1 MFWVSNYLLLSIK
14 PRSNRLLWIFI
25 DPQASWLC
33 RKREKM
39 SEIPREILSVGDL
52 NRAIAS
58 SLEER
63 FDTVW
68 VSGEI
73 SNFKAYDS
81 GHWYFSLKDE
91 EGQIRCVM
99 FRGRNGQVGFM
110 PQSGDL
116 VEVAANLG
124 FYVPRGDIQLTVQS
138 MRRAGMGGL
147 YEAFLKLKAKLA
159 KEGLFDA
166 ERKREIPTHPRAI
179 GIITSPQAAA
189 LKDVLSTL
197 DRRAPH
203 IPIVIYPT
211 LVQGPDAPAG
221 IISAL
226 KAAEKE
232 NAVDVIL
239 LVRGGGSIEDL
250 WAFNDEKL
258 AYAIA
263 ASPIPIVSGVGH
275 ETDVTIAD
283 FVADLRAPTPT
294 GAAELAAPRRD
305 QMLQEL
311 DAIMQALLQRV
322 SQRVEREAQ
331 TLDQLALR
339 LSHALPNPDRMREQI
354 SNWQKQLNQAWLVR
368 VENWKRNQTHYQSQL
383 EMLNPQ
389 RTLERGYAVI
399 LSGKGKSREEQVMQ
413 AVRNPNELNTEG
425 VFEVRL
431 AEGRADVQF
440 EKVDSQQS
448 S

>member
-1 MFWVSNYLLLSIK
+1 
-14 PRSNRLLWIFI
+14 
-25 DPQASWLC
+25 
-33 RKREKM
+33 M
-39 SEIPREILSVGDL
+39 SEISREILSVGDL
-52 NRAIAS
+52 NRAIAA

-63 FDTVW
+63 FDSVR
-68 VSGEI
+68 VSGEV

-116 VEVAANLG
+116 VEVSANLG
-124 FYVPRGDIQLTVQS
+124 LYVPRGDIQLTIQTL
-138 MRRAGMGGL
+138 RRAGMGGL
-147 YEAFLKLKAKLA
+147 FEAFLKLKAKLA

-166 ERKREIPTHPRAI
+166 DRKKVIPSHPRAI

-197 DRRAPH
+197 ARRAPH
-203 IPIVIYPT
+203 IPVVIYPT

-221 IISAL
+221 IIAAL
-226 KAAEKE
+226 RAAEQE
-232 NAVDVIL
+232 AAVEVIL

-250 WAFNDEKL
+250 WAFNDEQL

-263 ASPIPIVSGVGH
+263 QSSIPIVSGVGH

-294 GAAELAAPRRD
+294 GAAELSTPRRD
-305 QMLQEL
+305 QLLAELQGMASVL
-311 DAIMQALLQRV
+311 
-322 SQRVEREAQ
+322 SQRVNQRLEREAQ

-354 SNWQKQLNQAWLVR
+354 AGWQKRLHQTWLVR
-368 VENWKRNQTHYQSQL
+368 IDSWKRNQAHYMAQL

-399 LSGKGKSREEQVMQ
+399 LNGLEQSAR
-413 AVRNPNELNTEG
+413 AVRNPRDLNTES
-425 VFEVRL
+425 VFQVRL
-431 AEGRADVQF
+431 AEGRADIEIKEVKLQ
-440 EKVDSQQS
+440 
-448 S
+448 

>member
-1 MFWVSNYLLLSIK
+1 
-14 PRSNRLLWIFI
+14 
-25 DPQASWLC
+25 
-33 RKREKM
+33 M
-39 SEIPREILSVGDL
+39 SEISREILSVGDL

-116 VEVAANLG
+116 VELAANLG

-147 YEAFLKLKAKLA
+147 YEAFLKLKAKLD
-159 KEGLFDA
+159 KEGLFDL
-166 ERKREIPTHPRAI
+166 ENKRPIPTHPRAI
-179 GIITSPQAAA
+179 GIVTSPQAAA

-197 DRRAPH
+197 ARRAPH

-221 IISAL
+221 IIGAL

-232 NAVDVIL
+232 HAVDVIL

-250 WAFNDEKL
+250 WAFNDEQL

-263 ASPIPIVSGVGH
+263 QSPIPIVSGVGH

-354 SNWQKQLNQAWLVR
+354 SGWQKRLHQAWLVR
-368 VENWKRNQTHYQSQL
+368 VENWKRDQSHFQSQL

-399 LSGKGKSREEQVMQ
+399 LSQKESSKQEQVMH
-413 AVRNPNELNTEG
+413 AVRNPNELNTESA
-425 VFEVRL
+425 FQVRL
-431 AEGRADVQF
+431 AEGQVEVEFAKIQLQ
-440 EKVDSQQS
+440 K
-448 S
+448 

>member
-1 MFWVSNYLLLSIK
+1 
-14 PRSNRLLWIFI
+14 
-25 DPQASWLC
+25 
-33 RKREKM
+33 M
-39 SEIPREILSVGDL
+39 SEISRELLSVGDL
-52 NRAIAS
+52 NRAIAA
-58 SLEER
+58 SLEDR

-116 VEVAANLG
+116 VEVSASLG
-124 FYVPRGDIQLTVQS
+124 MYVPRGDIQLTIQTL
-138 MRRAGMGGL
+138 RRAGMGGL

-159 KEGLFDA
+159 KEGLFDE
-166 ERKREIPTHPRAI
+166 ERKREIPTHPRSI
-179 GIITSPQAAA
+179 GIVTSPQAAA

-197 DRRAPH
+197 ARRAPH

-221 IISAL
+221 IIAAL

-232 NAVDVIL
+232 KAVDVIL

-250 WAFNDEKL
+250 WAFNDEQL

-263 ASPIPIVSGVGH
+263 SSPIPVVSGVGH
-275 ETDVTIAD
+275 ETDFTIAD
-283 FVADLRAPTPT
+283 FVSDLRAPTPT

-322 SQRVEREAQ
+322 NQRIEREAQ

-354 SNWQKQLNQAWLVR
+354 TSWQQRLNQAWSVR
-368 VENWKRNQTHYQSQL
+368 MDNWKRNQIHYQSQL

-389 RTLERGYAVI
+389 RTLERGYSVI
-399 LSGKGKSREEQVMQ
+399 LNIEENQLR
-413 AVRNPNELNTEG
+413 AVRGPLELSTEK
-425 VFEVRL
+425 VFQIQMADGGAEVRL
-431 AEGRADVQF
+431 ADI
-440 EKVDSQQS
+440 KISP
-448 S
+448 

>member
-1 MFWVSNYLLLSIK
+1 
-14 PRSNRLLWIFI
+14 
-25 DPQASWLC
+25 
-33 RKREKM
+33 M
-39 SEIPREILSVGDL
+39 SEISREVLTVGDL
-52 NRAIAS
+52 NRAIAA

-63 FDTVW
+63 FDTVL

-91 EGQIRCVM
+91 EGQIKCVM

-116 VEVAANLG
+116 VEVSANLG
-124 FYVPRGDIQLTVQS
+124 MYVPRGDIQLTIQS
-138 MRRAGMGGL
+138 LRRAGVGGL

-166 ERKREIPTHPRAI
+166 ERKREIPSHPRSI

-197 DRRAPH
+197 ARRAPH

-221 IISAL
+221 IIAAL

-232 NAVDVIL
+232 KAVDVIL

-250 WAFNDEKL
+250 WAFNDEQL
-258 AYAIA
+258 AYAMA
-263 ASPIPIVSGVGH
+263 QSSIPIVSGVGH

-294 GAAELAAPRRD
+294 GAAELAAPRKD

-311 DAIMQALLQRV
+311 EAIKQAMLQRV
-322 SQRVEREAQ
+322 RQRVEREAQ

-339 LSHALPNPDRMREQI
+339 LSHALPNPERMREQI
-354 SNWQKQLNQAWLVR
+354 TNWQLRLGQAWSVR
-368 VENWKRNQTHYQSQL
+368 MDSWKRNQVHFQSQL

-399 LSGKGKSREEQVMQ
+399 LNVAEGLH
-413 AVRNPNELNTEG
+413 AVREPGELTVGPEY
-425 VFEVRL
+425 EIRL
-431 AEGRADVQF
+431 AKGNASVKLSDV
-440 EKVDSQQS
+440 KT
-448 S
+448 

>member
-1 MFWVSNYLLLSIK
+1 
-14 PRSNRLLWIFI
+14 
-25 DPQASWLC
+25 
-33 RKREKM
+33 M
-39 SEIPREILSVGDL
+39 SEISRQILTVGDL
-52 NRAIAS
+52 NRAIAA

-63 FDTVW
+63 FDAVL

-116 VEVAANLG
+116 VEVSANLG
-124 FYVPRGDIQLTVQS
+124 MYVPRGDIQLTIQS
-138 MRRAGMGGL
+138 LRRAGMGGL

-166 ERKREIPTHPRAI
+166 DRKREIPSHPRSI

-197 DRRAPH
+197 ARRAPH

-221 IISAL
+221 MIAAL
-226 KAAEKE
+226 KSAEKE

-250 WAFNDEKL
+250 WAFNDEQL

-263 ASPIPIVSGVGH
+263 QSSIPIVSGVGH

-294 GAAELAAPRRD
+294 GAAELAAPRKD

-311 DAIMQALLQRV
+311 EAIKQAMLQRV
-322 SQRVEREAQ
+322 RQRVEREAQ

-339 LSHALPNPDRMREQI
+339 LAHALPNPDRMREQI
-354 SNWQKQLNQAWLVR
+354 MGWQQRLNQAWSVR
-368 VENWKRNQTHYQSQL
+368 MNSWKRNQEHFQSQL

-389 RTLERGYAVI
+389 RTLERGYAVVLNI
-399 LSGKGKSREEQVMQ
+399 ADGVH
-413 AVRNPNELNTEG
+413 AVREPGELQVGPEY
-425 VFEVRL
+425 EIRL
-431 AEGRADVQF
+431 AKGAAVVKLGEVKANG
-440 EKVDSQQS
+440 
-448 S
+448 

>member
-1 MFWVSNYLLLSIK
+1 
-14 PRSNRLLWIFI
+14 
-25 DPQASWLC
+25 
-33 RKREKM
+33 M
-39 SEIPREILSVGDL
+39 SEISREVLSVGDL

-58 SLEER
+58 SLEAQ
-63 FDTVW
+63 FDTVL

-116 VEVAANLG
+116 VEVSASLG
-124 FYVPRGDIQLTVQS
+124 MYVPRGDVQLTIQS
-138 MRRAGMGGL
+138 LRKAGMGGL

-159 KEGLFDA
+159 KAGLFDQ
-166 ERKREIPTHPRAI
+166 ERKRAIPSHPRAI

-197 DRRAPH
+197 QRRSPH

-211 LVQGPDAPAG
+211 LVQGPDAPSG
-221 IISAL
+221 II
-226 KAAEKE
+226 AAIQ
-232 NAVDVIL
+232 NANQEAVVDVIL

-250 WAFNDEKL
+250 WAFNDEQL
-258 AYAIA
+258 AYAIVDSA
-263 ASPIPIVSGVGH
+263 IPIVSGVGH

-294 GAAELAAPRRD
+294 GAAELAAPRKD
-305 QMLQEL
+305 QLLQEL
-311 DAIMQALLQRV
+311 EAIEQALYQRLM
-322 SQRVEREAQ
+322 QRVEREAQ

-354 SNWQKQLNQAWLVR
+354 TSWQTRLQQAWSVQID
-368 VENWKRNQTHYQSQL
+368 NFKRNQNHYQLQL

-399 LSGKGKSREEQVMQ
+399 LNPEMQ
-413 AVRNPNELNTEG
+413 AIRKPKDLNTQQP
-425 VFEVRL
+425 FEVRL
-431 AEGRADVQF
+431 AEGVAQVQF
-440 EKVDSQQS
+440 EKIKT
-448 S
+448 

>member
-1 MFWVSNYLLLSIK
+1 
-14 PRSNRLLWIFI
+14 
-25 DPQASWLC
+25 
-33 RKREKM
+33 M
-39 SEIPREILSVGDL
+39 SEISREILSVGDL

-116 VEVAANLG
+116 VEVSAQLG
-124 FYVPRGDIQLTVQS
+124 MYVPRGDIQLTIQTL
-138 MRRAGMGGL
+138 RRAGMGGL

-166 ERKREIPTHPRAI
+166 ETKREIPTHPRSI

-197 DRRAPH
+197 ARRAPH

-221 IISAL
+221 IISAI

-263 ASPIPIVSGVGH
+263 QSPIPIVSGVGH

-305 QMLQEL
+305 QILQEL

-339 LSHALPNPDRMREQI
+339 LGHALPNPDRMREQI
-354 SNWQKQLNQAWLVR
+354 AGWQQRLNQAWGVR
-368 VENWKRNQTHYQSQL
+368 VENWKRNQGHYQAQL

-399 LSGKGKSREEQVMQ
+399 LSKEEQAMH
-413 AVRNPNELNTEG
+413 AVRNPKELNTKD
-425 VFEVRL
+425 VFQVQL
-431 AEGRADVQF
+431 AEGQVEVEFANI
-440 EKVDSQQS
+440 K
-448 S
+448 

>member
-1 MFWVSNYLLLSIK
+1 
-14 PRSNRLLWIFI
+14 
-25 DPQASWLC
+25 
-33 RKREKM
+33 M
-39 SEIPREILSVGDL
+39 SEISREILSVGDL
-52 NRAIAS
+52 NRAIAA
-58 SLEER
+58 SLEDR

-73 SNFKAYDS
+73 SNFKAYES

-116 VEVAANLG
+116 VEVSASLG
-124 FYVPRGDIQLTVQS
+124 MYVPRGDIQLTIQTL
-138 MRRAGMGGL
+138 RRAGMGGL

-159 KEGLFDA
+159 KEGLFGD
-166 ERKREIPTHPRAI
+166 ERKREIPTHPRSI

-197 DRRAPH
+197 ARRAPH
-203 IPIVIYPT
+203 IPIEIYPT

-221 IISAL
+221 IIAAL
-226 KAAEKE
+226 KAANAEK
-232 NAVDVIL
+232 AVDVIL

-250 WAFNDEKL
+250 WAFNDEQL

-263 ASPIPIVSGVGH
+263 DSSIPVVSGVGH
-275 ETDVTIAD
+275 ETDFTIAD

-311 DAIMQALLQRV
+311 DAIMQALIQRI

-339 LSHALPNPDRMREQI
+339 LNHALPNPDRMREQI
-354 SNWQKQLNQAWLVR
+354 QAWQQRLNQAWSVR
-368 VENWKRNQTHYQSQL
+368 VDSWKRNQAHYQSQL

-399 LSGKGKSREEQVMQ
+399 LIKEKDQLL
-413 AVRNPNELNTEG
+413 AVRDPNELMVEADY
-425 VFEVRL
+425 EIHL
-431 AEGRADVQF
+431 ANGISEVQF
-440 EKVDSQQS
+440 AKVNSDF
-448 S
+448 

>member
-1 MFWVSNYLLLSIK
+1 
-14 PRSNRLLWIFI
+14 
-25 DPQASWLC
+25 
-33 RKREKM
+33 M
-39 SEIPREILSVGDL
+39 SEISREILSVGDL

-116 VEVAANLG
+116 IEVAANLG

-159 KEGLFDA
+159 KEGLFDV
-166 ERKREIPTHPRAI
+166 ENKRPIPTHPRSI

-197 DRRAPH
+197 ARRAPH
-203 IPIVIYPT
+203 IPIVIYPS

-232 NAVDVIL
+232 HAVDVIL

-250 WAFNDEKL
+250 WAFNDEQL

-263 ASPIPIVSGVGH
+263 QSPIPIVSGVGH

-354 SNWQKQLNQAWLVR
+354 SGWQKRLNQAWLVR
-368 VENWKRNQTHYQSQL
+368 VENWKRDQSHFQSQL

-399 LSGKGKSREEQVMQ
+399 LSKEERAMH
-413 AVRNPNELNTEG
+413 AVRSPNELNTES
-425 VFEVRL
+425 VFQVRL
-431 AEGRADVQF
+431 AEGRVEVEF
-440 EKVDSQQS
+440 SKVKES
-448 S
+448 

>member
-1 MFWVSNYLLLSIK
+1 
-14 PRSNRLLWIFI
+14 
-25 DPQASWLC
+25 
-33 RKREKM
+33 M
-39 SEIPREILSVGDL
+39 SEISREILSVGDL
-52 NRAIAS
+52 NRAIAA
-58 SLEER
+58 SLEDR
-63 FDTVW
+63 FDTVC

-116 VEVAANLG
+116 VEVSANLG
-124 FYVPRGDIQLTVQS
+124 MYVPRGDIQLTIQTL
-138 MRRAGMGGL
+138 RRAGMGGL

-159 KEGLFDA
+159 KEGLFDD
-166 ERKREIPTHPRAI
+166 ERKREIPTHPRSI

-197 DRRAPH
+197 ARRAPH

-211 LVQGPDAPAG
+211 LVQGPDAPSG
-221 IISAL
+221 IIAAL
-226 KAAEKE
+226 KAAEQE

-250 WAFNDEKL
+250 WAFNDEQL

-263 ASPIPIVSGVGH
+263 QSPIPVVSGVGH
-275 ETDVTIAD
+275 ETDFTIAD

-311 DAIMQALLQRV
+311 DAIMQALTQRIT
-322 SQRVEREAQ
+322 QRIEREAQ

-354 SNWQKQLNQAWLVR
+354 QGWQQRLNQAWAVR
-368 VENWKRNQTHYQSQL
+368 MENWKRNQTHYQSQL

-399 LSGKGKSREEQVMQ
+399 LSKEKDQLH
-413 AVRNPNELNTEG
+413 AVRKPGEINTEQAY
-425 VFEVRL
+425 EIKM
-431 AEGRADVQF
+431 AEGQVEVQF
-440 EKVDSQQS
+440 SEVLRK
-448 S
+448 

>member
-1 MFWVSNYLLLSIK
+1 
-14 PRSNRLLWIFI
+14 
-25 DPQASWLC
+25 
-33 RKREKM
+33 M
-39 SEIPREILSVGDL
+39 SEISREILSVGDL
-52 NRAIAS
+52 NRAIAA
-58 SLEER
+58 SLEDR

-81 GHWYFSLKDE
+81 GHWYFSLKDA

-116 VEVAANLG
+116 VEVSASLG
-124 FYVPRGDIQLTVQS
+124 MYVPRGDIQLTIQTL
-138 MRRAGMGGL
+138 RRAGMGGL

-159 KEGLFDA
+159 KEGLFDD
-166 ERKREIPTHPRAI
+166 ERKREIPTHPRSI

-197 DRRAPH
+197 ARRAPH

-221 IISAL
+221 IIAAL
-226 KAAEKE
+226 KAANKEK
-232 NAVDVIL
+232 AVDVIL

-250 WAFNDEKL
+250 WAFNDEQL
-258 AYAIA
+258 AYVIA
-263 ASPIPIVSGVGH
+263 DSSIPVVSGVGH
-275 ETDVTIAD
+275 ETDFTIAD

-311 DAIMQALLQRV
+311 DAIMQALLQRIN
-322 SQRVEREAQ
+322 QRVEREAQ

-354 SNWQKQLNQAWLVR
+354 NSWQQRLNQAWSVHI
-368 VENWKRNQTHYQSQL
+368 ESWKRNQVHYQSQL

-399 LSGKGKSREEQVMQ
+399 LNKEKDQLHAIRKPS
-413 AVRNPNELNTEG
+413 ELNVENTYQ
-425 VFEVRL
+425 VQL
-431 AEGRADVQF
+431 AEGQVDVQF
-440 EKVDSQQS
+440 SEINPVESN
-448 S
+448 

>member
-1 MFWVSNYLLLSIK
+1 
-14 PRSNRLLWIFI
+14 
-25 DPQASWLC
+25 
-33 RKREKM
+33 M
-39 SEIPREILSVGDL
+39 SEISREVLSVGDL

-58 SLEER
+58 SLEAQ
-63 FDTVW
+63 FDTVL

-81 GHWYFSLKDE
+81 GHWYFSLKDD

-116 VEVAANLG
+116 VEVSASLG
-124 FYVPRGDIQLTVQS
+124 MYVPRGDVQLTIQS
-138 MRRAGMGGL
+138 LRKAGMGGL

-159 KEGLFDA
+159 KAGLFDQ
-166 ERKREIPTHPRAI
+166 ERKREIPSHPRAI

-197 DRRAPH
+197 QRRSPH

-221 IISAL
+221 IIAAL
-226 KAAEKE
+226 H
-232 NAVDVIL
+232 NANQEAVVDVIL

-250 WAFNDEKL
+250 WAFNDEQL

-263 ASPIPIVSGVGH
+263 DSAIPIVSGVGH

-294 GAAELAAPRRD
+294 GAAELSAPRKD
-305 QMLQEL
+305 QLLQEL
-311 DAIMQALLQRV
+311 AAIEQALYQRLM
-322 SQRVEREAQ
+322 QRVEREAQ

-354 SNWQKQLNQAWLVR
+354 TSWQTRLQQAWSVQ
-368 VENWKRNQTHYQSQL
+368 VDNFKRNQNHYQLQL

-399 LSGKGKSREEQVMQ
+399 LNEQGQ
-413 AVRNPNELNTEG
+413 AIRKPKDLKAQQP
-425 VFEVRL
+425 FEVRL
-431 AEGRADVQF
+431 AEGVAQVQF
-440 EKVDSQQS
+440 EQVKTD
-448 S
+448 

>member
-1 MFWVSNYLLLSIK
+1 
-14 PRSNRLLWIFI
+14 
-25 DPQASWLC
+25 
-33 RKREKM
+33 M
-39 SEIPREILSVGDL
+39 SEISREILSVGDL

-116 VEVAANLG
+116 VEVSAQLG
-124 FYVPRGDIQLTVQS
+124 MYVPRGDIQLTIQTLK
-138 MRRAGMGGL
+138 RAGMGGL

-166 ERKREIPTHPRAI
+166 ETKREIPTHPRSI

-197 DRRAPH
+197 ARRAPH

-221 IISAL
+221 IISAI

-263 ASPIPIVSGVGH
+263 QSPIPIVSGVGH

-339 LSHALPNPDRMREQI
+339 LGHALPNPDRMREQI
-354 SNWQKQLNQAWLVR
+354 AGWQQRLNQAWGVR
-368 VENWKRNQTHYQSQL
+368 VENWKRNQGHYQAQL

-399 LSGKGKSREEQVMQ
+399 LSKEEQAMH
-413 AVRNPNELNTEG
+413 AVRNPKELNTKD
-425 VFEVRL
+425 VFQVQL
-431 AEGRADVQF
+431 AEGQVEVEFANI
-440 EKVDSQQS
+440 K
-448 S
+448 

>member
-1 MFWVSNYLLLSIK
+1 
-14 PRSNRLLWIFI
+14 
-25 DPQASWLC
+25 
-33 RKREKM
+33 M
-39 SEIPREILSVGDL
+39 SEISREILSVGDL

-68 VSGEI
+68 VGGEI

-138 MRRAGMGGL
+138 MRRAGVGGL

-159 KEGLFDA
+159 KEGLFDT
-166 ERKREIPTHPRAI
+166 ERKREIPTHPRSI
-179 GIITSPQAAA
+179 GIVTSPQAAA

-197 DRRAPH
+197 ARRAPH
-203 IPIVIYPT
+203 IPVVIYPT
-211 LVQGPDAPAG
+211 LVQGSDAPAG
-221 IISAL
+221 IIFAL

-250 WAFNDEKL
+250 WAFNDEQL

-263 ASPIPIVSGVGH
+263 QSPIPIVSGVGH

-354 SNWQKQLNQAWLVR
+354 GGWQKRLNQAWLVR
-368 VENWKRNQTHYQSQL
+368 VENWKRDQGHCQSQL

-399 LSGKGKSREEQVMQ
+399 LSKKGKPKEGQAMH
-413 AVRNPNELNTEG
+413 AVRNPNELNTEST
-425 VFEVRL
+425 FEVRL
-431 AEGRADVQF
+431 AEGQVEVEFSRVK
-440 EKVDSQQS
+440 ER
-448 S
+448 

>member
-1 MFWVSNYLLLSIK
+1 
-14 PRSNRLLWIFI
+14 
-25 DPQASWLC
+25 
-33 RKREKM
+33 M
-39 SEIPREILSVGDL
+39 SEISREILSVGDL
-52 NRAIAS
+52 NRAIAA
-58 SLEER
+58 SLEDR

-116 VEVAANLG
+116 VEVSASLG
-124 FYVPRGDIQLTVQS
+124 MYVPRGDIQLTIQTL
-138 MRRAGMGGL
+138 RRAGMGGL

-159 KEGLFDA
+159 KEGLFDE
-166 ERKREIPTHPRAI
+166 ERKREIPAYPRSI

-197 DRRAPH
+197 ARRAPH

-221 IISAL
+221 IIAAL

-250 WAFNDEKL
+250 WAFNDEQL

-263 ASPIPIVSGVGH
+263 QSPIPIVSGVGH
-275 ETDVTIAD
+275 ETDFTIAD

-305 QMLQEL
+305 QMLQDL
-311 DAIMQALLQRV
+311 DANMQALRQRIN
-322 SQRVEREAQ
+322 QRIEREAQ

-354 SNWQKQLNQAWLVR
+354 QGWQQRLNQAWSVR
-368 VENWKRNQTHYQSQL
+368 VDNWRRNQAHYQSQL
-383 EMLNPQ
+383 EILNPQ

-399 LSGKGKSREEQVMQ
+399 LSKNNEELH
-413 AVRNPNELNTEG
+413 AVRNPSELNTNNG
-425 VFEVRL
+425 FQVRL
-431 AEGRADVQF
+431 AEGEAEVNF
-440 EKVDSQQS
+440 VDIKITTQNP
-448 S
+448 

>member
-1 MFWVSNYLLLSIK
+1 
-14 PRSNRLLWIFI
+14 
-25 DPQASWLC
+25 
-33 RKREKM
+33 M
-39 SEIPREILSVGDL
+39 SEISREILTVGDL
-52 NRAIAS
+52 NRAIAA

-73 SNFKAYDS
+73 SNFKAYES

-91 EGQIRCVM
+91 EGQIKCVM
-99 FRGRNGQVGFM
+99 FRGRNGQVDFM

-116 VEVAANLG
+116 VEVSANLG
-124 FYVPRGDIQLTVQS
+124 MYVPRGDIQLTIQTL
-138 MRRAGMGGL
+138 RRAGMGGL

-166 ERKREIPTHPRAI
+166 DRKQDIPSHPRSI

-197 DRRAPH
+197 ARRAPH

-221 IISAL
+221 IIAAL

-232 NAVDVIL
+232 NVVDVIL

-250 WAFNDEKL
+250 WAFNDEQL
-258 AYAIA
+258 AYAMA
-263 ASPIPIVSGVGH
+263 QSPIPIVSGVGH

-294 GAAELAAPRRD
+294 GAAELAAPRKD

-311 DAIMQALLQRV
+311 EAIKQAMLQRV
-322 SQRVEREAQ
+322 RQRVEREAQ

-339 LSHALPNPDRMREQI
+339 LSHDLPNPERIREQI
-354 SNWQKQLNQAWLVR
+354 TSWQQRLNQAWAVR
-368 VENWKRNQTHYQSQL
+368 VEAWKRNQGHFQSQL

-389 RTLERGYAVI
+389 RTLERGYAVVLNVSEGLEAVRDPGQLTAGPEYEI
-399 LSGKGKSREEQVMQ
+399 RLAKGKANVKLS
-413 AVRNPNELNTEG
+413 
-425 VFEVRL
+425 
-431 AEGRADVQF
+431 DVQLLKT
-440 EKVDSQQS
+440 EQ
-448 S
+448 

>member
-1 MFWVSNYLLLSIK
+1 
-14 PRSNRLLWIFI
+14 
-25 DPQASWLC
+25 
-33 RKREKM
+33 M
-39 SEIPREILSVGDL
+39 SEISREILSVGDL
-52 NRAIAS
+52 NRAIAA
-58 SLEER
+58 SLEDR

-99 FRGRNGQVGFM
+99 FRGRNSQVGFM

-116 VEVAANLG
+116 VEVSASLG
-124 FYVPRGDIQLTVQS
+124 MYVPRGDIQLTIQTL
-138 MRRAGMGGL
+138 RRAGMGGL

-159 KEGLFDA
+159 KEGLFDE
-166 ERKREIPTHPRAI
+166 ERKREIPTHPRSI

-197 DRRAPH
+197 ARRAPH

-221 IISAL
+221 IIAAL

-250 WAFNDEKL
+250 WAFNDEQL

-263 ASPIPIVSGVGH
+263 GSSIPVVSGVGH
-275 ETDVTIAD
+275 ETDFTITD

-294 GAAELAAPRRD
+294 GAAELAAPRKD
-305 QMLQEL
+305 QLLQEL
-311 DAIMQALLQRV
+311 EAIKQALLQRV
-322 SQRVEREAQ
+322 NQRVEREAQ
-331 TLDQLALR
+331 TLDQFALR
-339 LSHALPNPDRMREQI
+339 LNHALPNPDRMREQI
-354 SNWQKQLNQAWLVR
+354 TSWQLRLNQAWSVR
-368 VENWKRNQTHYQSQL
+368 MENWKRNQSHYQSQL

-399 LSGKGKSREEQVMQ
+399 LSKSKNEGQEQLH
-413 AVRNPNELNTEG
+413 AVRKPSELNTKQG
-425 VFEVRL
+425 FQVRL
-431 AEGRADVQF
+431 AEGQAEVQF
-440 EKVDSQQS
+440 SEVLREP
-448 S
+448 

>member
-1 MFWVSNYLLLSIK
+1 
-14 PRSNRLLWIFI
+14 
-25 DPQASWLC
+25 
-33 RKREKM
+33 M
-39 SEIPREILSVGDL
+39 SEISREVLSVGDL

-58 SLEER
+58 SLEAQ
-63 FDTVW
+63 FDTVL

-116 VEVAANLG
+116 VEVSASLG
-124 FYVPRGDIQLTVQS
+124 MYVPRGDVQLTIQS
-138 MRRAGMGGL
+138 LRKAGMGGL

-159 KEGLFDA
+159 KAGLFDQ
-166 ERKREIPTHPRAI
+166 ERKQAIPSHPRAI

-197 DRRAPH
+197 QRRSPH

-221 IISAL
+221 II
-226 KAAEKE
+226 AAIQNANQEA
-232 NAVDVIL
+232 AVDVIL

-250 WAFNDEKL
+250 WAFNDEQL

-263 ASPIPIVSGVGH
+263 DSVIPIVSGVGH

-294 GAAELAAPRRD
+294 GAAELAAPRKD
-305 QMLQEL
+305 QLLQEL
-311 DAIMQALLQRV
+311 EAIEQALYQRLML
-322 SQRVEREAQ
+322 RVEREAQ

-354 SNWQKQLNQAWLVR
+354 TSWQTRLQQAWSVQID
-368 VENWKRNQTHYQSQL
+368 NFKRNQNHYQLQL

-399 LSGKGKSREEQVMQ
+399 LNPEMQ
-413 AVRNPNELNTEG
+413 AIRKPKDLNTQQP
-425 VFEVRL
+425 FEVRL
-431 AEGRADVQF
+431 AEGVAQVQF
-440 EKVDSQQS
+440 EKINT
-448 S
+448 

>member
-1 MFWVSNYLLLSIK
+1 
-14 PRSNRLLWIFI
+14 
-25 DPQASWLC
+25 
-33 RKREKM
+33 M
-39 SEIPREILSVGDL
+39 SEISREILSVGDL
-52 NRAIAS
+52 NRAIAA
-58 SLEER
+58 SLEDR

-68 VSGEI
+68 VSGEV

-81 GHWYFSLKDE
+81 GHWYFSLKDQ

-99 FRGRNGQVGFM
+99 FRGRNSQVGFM

-116 VEVAANLG
+116 VEVSASLG
-124 FYVPRGDIQLTVQS
+124 MYVPKGDIQLTIQTL
-138 MRRAGMGGL
+138 RRAGMGGL

-159 KEGLFDA
+159 KEGLFD
-166 ERKREIPTHPRAI
+166 EDRKRDIPTHPRSI

-197 DRRAPH
+197 ARRAPH

-221 IISAL
+221 IIAAL
-226 KAAEKE
+226 EAAEKE
-232 NAVDVIL
+232 NVVDVIL

-250 WAFNDEKL
+250 WAFNDEQL

-263 ASPIPIVSGVGH
+263 NSSIPLVSGVGH
-275 ETDVTIAD
+275 ETDFTIAD

-294 GAAELAAPRRD
+294 GAAELAAPRKD
-305 QMLQEL
+305 QLLQEL
-311 DAIMQALLQRV
+311 DAIQQALLQRIN
-322 SQRVEREAQ
+322 RRLEREAQ

-339 LSHALPNPDRMREQI
+339 LGHALPNPDRMREQI
-354 SNWQKQLNQAWLVR
+354 TGWQLRLNQAWSVR
-368 VENWKRNQTHYQSQL
+368 MENWKRNQSHYQSQL

-399 LSGKGKSREEQVMQ
+399 LSKDNEKPH
-413 AVRNPNELNTEG
+413 AVRKPSELNTEQG
-425 VFEVRL
+425 YQVQL
-431 AEGRADVQF
+431 AEGQAEVTF
-440 EKVDSQQS
+440 AEVVSKGL
-448 S
+448 

>member
-1 MFWVSNYLLLSIK
+1 
-14 PRSNRLLWIFI
+14 
-25 DPQASWLC
+25 
-33 RKREKM
+33 M
-39 SEIPREILSVGDL
+39 SEISRQILTVGDL
-52 NRAIAS
+52 NRAIAA

-63 FDTVW
+63 FDTVL

-116 VEVAANLG
+116 VEVSANLG
-124 FYVPRGDIQLTVQS
+124 MYVPRGDIQLTIQS
-138 MRRAGMGGL
+138 LRRAGMGGL

-166 ERKREIPTHPRAI
+166 DRKREIPSHPRSI

-197 DRRAPH
+197 ARRAPH
-203 IPIVIYPT
+203 IPIVVYPT

-221 IISAL
+221 IIAAL
-226 KAAEKE
+226 KSAEKE

-250 WAFNDEKL
+250 WAFNDEQL

-263 ASPIPIVSGVGH
+263 ASSIPVVSGVGH

-294 GAAELAAPRRD
+294 GAAELAAPRKD

-311 DAIMQALLQRV
+311 EAIKQAMLQRV
-322 SQRVEREAQ
+322 RQRVEREAQ

-339 LSHALPNPDRMREQI
+339 LAHALPNPDRMREQI
-354 SNWQKQLNQAWLVR
+354 MGWQQRLNQAWSVR
-368 VENWKRNQTHYQSQL
+368 MDSWKRNQEHFQSQL

-389 RTLERGYAVI
+389 RTLERGYAVVLNI
-399 LSGKGKSREEQVMQ
+399 ADGVH
-413 AVRNPNELNTEG
+413 AVREPGELQVGPEY
-425 VFEVRL
+425 EIRL
-431 AEGRADVQF
+431 AKGAAVVKLGEV
-440 EKVDSQQS
+440 KPN
-448 S
+448 

>member
-1 MFWVSNYLLLSIK
+1 
-14 PRSNRLLWIFI
+14 
-25 DPQASWLC
+25 
-33 RKREKM
+33 M
-39 SEIPREILSVGDL
+39 SEISREILSVGDL

-116 VEVAANLG
+116 VELSAQLG
-124 FYVPRGDIQLTVQS
+124 MYVPRGDIQLTVQTL
-138 MRRAGMGGL
+138 RRAGVGGL
-147 YEAFLKLKAKLA
+147 YETFLKLKAKLA
-159 KEGLFDA
+159 REGLFD
-166 ERKREIPTHPRAI
+166 EDRKREIPTHPRAI
-179 GIITSPQAAA
+179 GIVTSPQAAA

-197 DRRAPH
+197 ARRAPH

-232 NAVDVIL
+232 QAVDVIL

-258 AYAIA
+258 AYAI
-263 ASPIPIVSGVGH
+263 SESSIPIVSGVGH

-354 SNWQKQLNQAWLVR
+354 TNWQNRLHQAWTVR
-368 VENWKRNQTHYQSQL
+368 TDVWKRNHSHYQLQL

-399 LSGKGKSREEQVMQ
+399 LSKQEKAMH
-413 AVRNPNELNTEG
+413 AVRNPKDLNTEDT
-425 VFEVRL
+425 FQVRV
-431 AEGRADVQF
+431 AEGQVEVQF
-440 EKVDSQQS
+440 SVVGEGK
-448 S
+448 

>member
-1 MFWVSNYLLLSIK
+1 
-14 PRSNRLLWIFI
+14 
-25 DPQASWLC
+25 
-33 RKREKM
+33 M
-39 SEIPREILSVGDL
+39 SEISRQILTVGDL
-52 NRAIAS
+52 NRAIAT

-116 VEVAANLG
+116 VEVSANLSM
-124 FYVPRGDIQLTVQS
+124 YVPRGDIQLTIQTL
-138 MRRAGMGGL
+138 RRAGMGGL

-166 ERKREIPTHPRAI
+166 ERKREIPSHPRSI

-197 DRRAPH
+197 ARRAPH

-221 IISAL
+221 IIAAL
-226 KAAEKE
+226 QAAEKE

-250 WAFNDEKL
+250 WAFNDEQL

-263 ASPIPIVSGVGH
+263 KSSIPVVSGVGH

-311 DAIMQALLQRV
+311 DAIQQAMLQRV
-322 SQRVEREAQ
+322 RQRVEREAQ

-354 SNWQKQLNQAWLVR
+354 ANWQQRLQQAWSVR
-368 VENWKRNQTHYQSQL
+368 MQAWQRNQTHFQAQL

-389 RTLERGYAVI
+389 RTLERGYAVVLNI
-399 LSGKGKSREEQVMQ
+399 ADGVH
-413 AVRNPNELNTEG
+413 AVRDPSELQSGPEY
-425 VFEVRL
+425 EIRL
-431 AEGRADVQF
+431 AQGAAVVKLNDV
-440 EKVDSQQS
+440 KRSH
-448 S
+448 

>member
-1 MFWVSNYLLLSIK
+1 
-14 PRSNRLLWIFI
+14 
-25 DPQASWLC
+25 
-33 RKREKM
+33 M
-39 SEIPREILSVGDL
+39 SEISREVLSVGDL
-52 NRAIAS
+52 NRAIAA
-58 SLEER
+58 SLEDR

-116 VEVAANLG
+116 VEVSANLG
-124 FYVPRGDIQLTVQS
+124 MYVPRGDIQLTIQTL
-138 MRRAGMGGL
+138 RRAGMGGL

-159 KEGLFDA
+159 KEGLFDE
-166 ERKREIPTHPRAI
+166 ERKREIPTHPRSI

-197 DRRAPH
+197 ARRAPH

-221 IISAL
+221 LIAAL
-226 KAAEKE
+226 KAANQENIE

-250 WAFNDEKL
+250 WAFNDEQL

-263 ASPIPIVSGVGH
+263 ASNIPVVNGVGH
-275 ETDVTIAD
+275 ETDFTIAD

-294 GAAELAAPRRD
+294 GAAELAAPRKD
-305 QMLQEL
+305 QLLQEL
-311 DAIMQALLQRV
+311 DAIQQALLQRIN
-322 SQRVEREAQ
+322 QRLEREAQ

-354 SNWQKQLNQAWLVR
+354 ISWQQRLNQAWSVR
-368 VENWKRNQTHYQSQL
+368 IENWKRNQSHYQSQI

-399 LSGKGKSREEQVMQ
+399 LSKGNNEGQEQLH
-413 AVRNPNELNTEG
+413 AVRKPSELNTKQG
-425 VFEVRL
+425 FQVRL
-431 AEGRADVQF
+431 AEGQVEVQF
-440 EKVDSQQS
+440 SEVVREP
-448 S
+448 

>member
-1 MFWVSNYLLLSIK
+1 
-14 PRSNRLLWIFI
+14 
-25 DPQASWLC
+25 
-33 RKREKM
+33 M
-39 SEIPREILSVGDL
+39 SEISREILSVGDL
-52 NRAIAS
+52 NRAIAA
-58 SLEER
+58 SLEDR

-116 VEVAANLG
+116 VEVSASLG
-124 FYVPRGDIQLTVQS
+124 MYVPRGDIQLTIQTL
-138 MRRAGMGGL
+138 RRAGMGGL

-159 KEGLFDA
+159 KEGLFDE
-166 ERKREIPTHPRAI
+166 ERKREVPIHPRSI

-197 DRRAPH
+197 ARRAPH

-221 IISAL
+221 IIAAL
-226 KAAEKE
+226 KAAEQEK
-232 NAVDVIL
+232 AVDVIL

-250 WAFNDEKL
+250 WAFNDEQL

-263 ASPIPIVSGVGH
+263 ESSIPVVSGVGH
-275 ETDVTIAD
+275 ETDFTIAD

-294 GAAELAAPRRD
+294 GAAELAAPRKD

-311 DAIMQALLQRV
+311 DAIMRALLQRIN
-322 SQRVEREAQ
+322 QRVEREAQ
-331 TLDQLALR
+331 NLDQLALR

-354 SNWQKQLNQAWLVR
+354 HSWQQRLNQAWSVR
-368 VENWKRNQTHYQSQL
+368 IDSWKRNQSHYQSQL

-389 RTLERGYAVI
+389 RTLERGYTVI
-399 LSGKGKSREEQVMQ
+399 LSNNQDDMH
-413 AVRNPNELNTEG
+413 AVRNSNELVAGAMYEIH
-425 VFEVRL
+425 L
-431 AEGRADVQF
+431 AEGISEVELAKAAVI
-440 EKVDSQQS
+440 K
-448 S
+448 

>member
-1 MFWVSNYLLLSIK
+1 
-14 PRSNRLLWIFI
+14 
-25 DPQASWLC
+25 
-33 RKREKM
+33 M
-39 SEIPREILSVGDL
+39 SEISRQILTVGDL

-91 EGQIRCVM
+91 DGQIRCVM

-116 VEVAANLG
+116 VEVSANLG
-124 FYVPRGDIQLTVQS
+124 MYVPRGDIQLTIQTL
-138 MRRAGMGGL
+138 RRAGMGGL

-166 ERKREIPTHPRAI
+166 DRKREIPSHPRSI

-197 DRRAPH
+197 ARRAPH

-226 KAAEKE
+226 HAAEKE

-250 WAFNDEKL
+250 WAFNDEQL

-263 ASPIPIVSGVGH
+263 QSNIPVVSGVGH

-305 QMLQEL
+305 QLLQEL
-311 DAIMQALLQRV
+311 DAIQQAMLGRV
-322 SQRVEREAQ
+322 RQRVEREAQ

-354 SNWQKQLNQAWLVR
+354 TSWQQRLQQAWSVR
-368 VENWKRNQTHYQSQL
+368 VQSWKQNQEHFQAQL

-389 RTLERGYAVI
+389 RTLERGYAVVLNI
-399 LSGKGKSREEQVMQ
+399 AHGVH
-413 AVRNPNELNTEG
+413 AVRDPSELRSGPEY
-425 VFEVRL
+425 EIRL
-431 AEGRADVQF
+431 AKGAAVVKLEDVKQNP
-440 EKVDSQQS
+440 
-448 S
+448 